1 MFLKI
6 ISLSLA
12 AIFLTNPSVA
22 ETFEVQILNKGETG
36 AMVFEPSYLKV
47 AVGDTIT
54 FLPASKGHNA
64 VTIKGM
70 FPENVEN
77 SKVKLE
83 NRFQLR

>member
-22 ETFEVQILNKGETG
+22 ETFELQMLNKGETG

-54 FLPASKGHNA
+54 FLPA
-64 VTIKGM
+64 
-70 FPENVEN
+70 
-77 SKVKLE
+77 
-83 NRFQLR
+83 